1 MIRTLRAAL
10 AVLAI
15 VAFVAACSGG
25 PAAPSGVASLTEGD
39 ASPDAST
46 GPAASVDPETAMLAF
61 AACMR
66 ENGVDMPDPQPGG
79 GGRFSIGINGDVD
92 REALQAAQEACQGLM
107 TGALGEPREM
117 TTEQKDALIAHAACM
132 REHGIDMPDPVFEG
146 GGAMIA
152 RPIDG
157 EAIDPG
163 SAEYQ
168 AAEEACHDLLGEL
181 GRDGGPSIQ
190 VGPGGGGDSGGNV
203 EVKP

>member
-61 AACMR
+61 
-66 ENGVDMPDPQPGG
+66 
-79 GGRFSIGINGDVD
+79 
-92 REALQAAQEACQGLM
+92 
-107 TGALGEPREM
+107 
-117 TTEQKDALIAHAACM
+117 AACM